1 MPLKFKEVIWLGTFV
16 ASTVAFLAGIMHHLK
31 PDLQWWEF
39 GVMTTLLF
47 VMISLFVYWLD
58 KE

>member
-16 ASTVAFLAGIMHHLK
+16 ASIVAFLAGVMYHLR
-31 PDLQWWEF
+31 PDIQWWGF
-39 GVMTTLLF
+39 GVMTTLVF
-47 VMISLFVYWLD
+47 VTISLFVSWLD